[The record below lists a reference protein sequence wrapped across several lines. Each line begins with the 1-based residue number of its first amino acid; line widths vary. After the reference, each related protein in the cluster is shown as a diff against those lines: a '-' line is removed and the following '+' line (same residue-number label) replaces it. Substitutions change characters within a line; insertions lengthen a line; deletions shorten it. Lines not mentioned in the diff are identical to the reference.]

1 MNSVKVDKVTKLPDI
16 YAFIDTMHEQLRTKE
31 YSAVMKIVLNRF
43 QRINS
48 IYSYEFG
55 DKVLKV
61 FAAGLQDL
69 IRERGT
75 IFRMDGTKFA
85 ICLRDVSEAE
95 VMEVYEQVQNWH
107 ILRFW

>member
-48 IYSYEFG
+48 IYSYAY
-55 DKVLKV
+55 L
-61 FAAGLQDL
+61 
-69 IRERGT
+69 
-75 IFRMDGTKFA
+75 
-85 ICLRDVSEAE
+85 
-95 VMEVYEQVQNWH
+95 
-107 ILRFW
+107 